1 MAKQLTEKWRPSLHM
16 IVSAVLVSVLVLPL
30 MVIVVFGI
38 SDDRSDYQAE
48 IDLLAQNVVIA
59 GLIVLAITLAIA
71 YVFSRTIAGPVHELI
86 RRTND
91 IGKGD
96 RQAIRPLRRHGSR
109 EIAKLSESFLDMAER
124 LYDRTDY
131 VANLA
136 AHVSHELKSPLT
148 SIQGAAELLR
158 EAEGAMTAKERE
170 KFLNNI
176 ISDADRLNVLV
187 GRLRDLAKADSP
199 QIGGH
204 CNLAEAISEIKQDF
218 TGLSL
223 ILAGDGGTAPPPII
237 PLSRD
242 NLHIVLKHLLEN
254 ALQHGAQEVH
264 ITAALDH
271 DAVVL
276 AVEDDGKG
284 ISPSNQ
290 DRVFD
295 AFFTTKREQGGTGMG
310 LGIVRAMLRA
320 HGGSIRLLP
329 DRKGACFEV
338 RLPAPQN

>member
-1 MAKQLTEKWRPSLHM
+1 MAEQPKEKWRPSLHM

-30 MVIVVFGI
+30 IVIAVFGI

-48 IDLLAQNVVIA
+48 IDLLTQNVVIA
-59 GLIVLAITLAIA
+59 GLIVLAITLAVA
-71 YVFSRTIAGPVHELI
+71 YVFSRTITGPLYELI
-86 RRTND
+86 RRTNE

-158 EAEGAMTAKERE
+158 EADGAMTIAERE
-170 KFLNNI
+170 KFLDNI
-176 ISDADRLNVLV
+176 ISDADRLNALV
-187 GRLRDLAKADSP
+187 RRLRDLAKADSP
-199 QIGGH
+199 EIGGH
-204 CNLAEAISEIKQDF
+204 CDLAEVIAEMKPDF
-218 TGLSL
+218 AGLVLTMAEENGESR
-223 ILAGDGGTAPPPII
+223 PPAV

-254 ALQHGAQEVH
+254 AQQHGAQEVRYYRGH
-264 ITAALDH
+264 H
-271 DAVVL
+271 
-276 AVEDDGKG
+276 
-284 ISPSNQ
+284 
-290 DRVFD
+290 
-295 AFFTTKREQGGTGMG
+295 
-310 LGIVRAMLRA
+310 
-320 HGGSIRLLP
+320 
-329 DRKGACFEV
+329 
-338 RLPAPQN
+338 